1 MNNPTSTQ
9 TGRSAP
15 KEFLQG
21 APMRKMS
28 RRGPILGLSVLL
40 GLVLSGCANNA
51 ELDTLKP
58 QGPSA
63 NSINNLLVPVM
74 IVAGVVFLI
83 VFGIVA
89 VISVKFRD
97 KHDSDE
103 LDFPEQI
110 HGHLAA
116 EITWTIVPAV
126 IMAVI
131 GVGTLI
137 VHIDINSTKANA
149 MEIQVEGTPQTWEPT
164 VVVVGQQWWW
174 EYRYYLSSDITA
186 ADLKGV
192 SPKELPPADI
202 VTSGQMVVPA
212 GQEIELIVTSRDV
225 IHSHWIPAL
234 NGKRDAVP
242 GRYNPWKIEADN
254 PGVYFGQCTEFC
266 GLSHARMRMQ
276 VVAVTDGE
284 FQDWIDTQMQPAAVP
299 AGAEELVAAYRN
311 DGAATLPD
319 NASAAARGVEAF
331 ISNCTSCHLI
341 NGVND
346 LSYTGANQVS
356 GAAPNLTHLA
366 SRTTFAGA
374 LLNLYNADGSLNRD
388 DLSAWLRNPAALKD
402 NAATDPIPRGMPN
415 LGLSENTIS
424 DLVAYLSTLGP
435 KPTMQQ
441 IQQTQVN

>member
-1 MNNPTSTQ
+1 
-9 TGRSAP
+9 
-15 KEFLQG
+15 
-21 APMRKMS
+21 MRKMS
-28 RRGPILGLSVLL
+28 RRTSILGLSVLL

-58 QGPSA
+58 KGPTSRE
-63 NSINNLLVPVM
+63 INTLSNWVFIAGGVILLMV
-74 IVAGVVFLI
+74 
-83 VFGIVA
+83 IVA
-89 VISVKFRD
+89 VIYIGFKFHGGEPEDDDAFPPQVHGNSV
-97 KHDSDE
+97 
-103 LDFPEQI
+103 L
-110 HGHLAA
+110 
-116 EITWTIVPAV
+116 EIGWTILPAMIMTV
-126 IMAVI
+126 IA
-131 GVGTLI
+131 VGTLI
-137 VHIDINSTKANA
+137 THISVNSTEANA
-149 MEIQVEGTPQTWEPT
+149 MEIQVEGTTQSWEPT

-174 EYRYYLSSDITA
+174 EYRYYLSSNITA
-186 ADLKGV
+186 SDLRGTSAKD
-192 SPKELPPADI
+192 LPPADI

-225 IHSHWIPAL
+225 VHSHWIPAL

-242 GRYNPWKIEADN
+242 GRYSPWKIEADN

-276 VVAVTDGE
+276 VVAVTDSD

-299 AGAEELVAAYRN
+299 AGAEELVAAYRS
-311 DGAATLPD
+311 DGSATLPD
-319 NASAAARGVEAF
+319 DASAAARGVEAF

-346 LSYTGANQVS
+346 LSYDGANQVS

-402 NAATDPIPRGMPN
+402 NASTDPIPRGMPN

-435 KPTMQQ
+435 KPTLQQ

>member
-1 MNNPTSTQ
+1 
-9 TGRSAP
+9 
-15 KEFLQG
+15 
-21 APMRKMS
+21 MRKMS
-28 RRGPILGLSVLL
+28 RRTPILGLSVLL

-58 QGPSA
+58 KGPTSRE
-63 NSINNLLVPVM
+63 INTLSNWVFIAGGVILLM
-74 IVAGVVFLI
+74 VV
-83 VFGIVA
+83 VA
-89 VISVKFRD
+89 VLYIGFRFRTGRPEEDEAFPPQVHGNSV
-97 KHDSDE
+97 
-103 LDFPEQI
+103 L
-110 HGHLAA
+110 
-116 EITWTIVPAV
+116 EIGWTILPAMIMTV
-126 IMAVI
+126 IA
-131 GVGTLI
+131 VGTLI
-137 VHIDINSTKANA
+137 THISVNSTDANA
-149 MEIQVEGTPQTWEPT
+149 MEIQVEGTSQTWEPT

-174 EYRYYLSSDITA
+174 EYRYYLSSNITA
-186 ADLKGV
+186 SDLKGI
-192 SPKELPPADI
+192 SAKDLPPADI
-202 VTSGQMVVPA
+202 VTSGQMVVPS

-242 GRYNPWKIEADN
+242 NRYSPWKIEADN

-276 VVAVTDGE
+276 VVAVTDTD
-284 FQDWIDTQMQPAAVP
+284 FQDWINTQMQPAAIP
-299 AGAEELVAAYRN
+299 AGAEELVAAYRA
-311 DGAATLPD
+311 DGSATLPED
-319 NASAAARGVEAF
+319 ASAAARGVEAF

-346 LSYTGANQVS
+346 LSYDGANQVS

-435 KPTMQQ
+435 KPTIQQ

>member
-1 MNNPTSTQ
+1 
-9 TGRSAP
+9 
-15 KEFLQG
+15 
-21 APMRKMS
+21 MRKPS
-28 RRGPILGLSVLL
+28 RRTLFLGFSVLL
-40 GLVLSGCANNA
+40 GLLLSGCASNA

-58 QGPSA
+58 KGPVSRE
-63 NSINNLLVPVM
+63 INTLSNWVF
-74 IVAGVVFLI
+74 IAGGVVLLTIF
-83 VFGIVA
+83 VA
-89 VISVKFRD
+89 VIYIAIKFHAGKPD
-97 KHDSDE
+97 NDE
-103 LDFPEQI
+103 FPEQI
-110 HGHLAA
+110 HGNSTL
-116 EITWTIVPAV
+116 EIGWTILPAM

-131 GVGTLI
+131 AVGTLI
-137 VHIDINSTKANA
+137 THFAVNSTEANA
-149 MEIQVEGTPQTWEPT
+149 MEIQVDGAPQNWEPT

-174 EYRYYLSSDITA
+174 EYRYYLSDNITA

-192 SPKELPPADI
+192 SAKDLPPADI
-202 VTSGQMVVPA
+202 VTSGQMIVPS
-212 GQEIELIVTSRDV
+212 GEEIELIITSRDV

-242 GRYNPWKIEADN
+242 GRYSPWKIQADN

-276 VVAVTDGE
+276 VVAVDNHD
-284 FQDWIDTQMQPAAVP
+284 FQVWINNQMRPAAVP
-299 AGAEELVAAYRN
+299 AGAEALVAAYRN
-311 DGAATLPD
+311 DESATLPD
-319 NASAAARGVEAF
+319 NASAAARGAEAF

-374 LLNLYNADGSLNRD
+374 VLNLYNADGSLNRD
-388 DLSAWLRNPAALKD
+388 DLSAWLRDPAALKD
-402 NAATDPIPRGMPN
+402 NASTDPIPRGMPN

-435 KPTMQQ
+435 KPSMQQ
-441 IQQTQVN
+441 IHDTQVN